1 MNNILQ
7 GCFRM
12 DPSER
17 LSCAQ
22 LIQHA
27 YFEQSRV
34 FENYEQLLEEHSRRM
49 RAEKHKMNRQK
60 NQRARVS
67 QVGAVSGCLSEWS
80 LFSLSRSRC
89 YRDKQRRTRIFNWNR
104 TIKSWGR
111 LLKAPRRVP
120 RIPGFFKGLKWCI
133 LSHPSW
139 ALILSYSF
147 DCWRTWDY
155 RGSGCV
161 PFRHPFGVV

>member
-67 QVGAVSGCLSEWS
+67 QVGAVSGCLSE
-80 LFSLSRSRC
+80 
-89 YRDKQRRTRIFNWNR
+89 
-104 TIKSWGR
+104 
-111 LLKAPRRVP
+111 
-120 RIPGFFKGLKWCI
+120 
-133 LSHPSW
+133 
-139 ALILSYSF
+139 
-147 DCWRTWDY
+147 
-155 RGSGCV
+155 
-161 PFRHPFGVV
+161 